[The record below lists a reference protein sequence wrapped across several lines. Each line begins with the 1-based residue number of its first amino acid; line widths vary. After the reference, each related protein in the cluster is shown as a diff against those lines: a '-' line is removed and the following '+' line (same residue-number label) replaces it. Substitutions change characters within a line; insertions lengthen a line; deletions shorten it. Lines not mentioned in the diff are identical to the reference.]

1 MGDTTKKIWQEST
14 VLGERDLIFVT
25 VGGMRAFKR
34 LVREMDRIAGELDE
48 QVVMQLGSTDYEPK
62 NCDYFR
68 FMPRNDI
75 EEFYAGARVVVCHAG
90 SGSILTALAHNK
102 PLVLVPRL
110 KRYGEV
116 LDDHQLEIARQMES
130 RGITAVYDISNLQS
144 AVKNVDMSPIEF
156 KGETTLVHRL
166 MEYLDQMKK

>member
-1 MGDTTKKIWQEST
+1 M
-14 VLGERDLIFVT
+14 IFVT
-25 VGGMRAFKR
+25 VGGMRAFER
-34 LVREMDRIAGELDE
+34 LVKEMDRIAGELDE

-90 SGSILTALAHNK
+90 GGTILTALEHNK
-102 PLVLVPRL
+102 PLVLVPRM

-116 LDDHQLEIARQMES
+116 FDDHQLEIAREMEAQ
-130 RGITAVYDISNLQS
+130 GAAVVCDISNLKS
-144 AVKNVDMSPIEF
+144 AIRNVNTGLLKFSAGRNLAGAL
-156 KGETTLVHRL
+156 K
-166 MEYLDQMKK
+166 EYLDQLDQQLRRL

>member
-1 MGDTTKKIWQEST
+1 M
-14 VLGERDLIFVT
+14 IFVT
-25 VGGMRAFKR
+25 VGGMRAFER
-34 LVREMDRIAGELDE
+34 LVKEMDGIAGELDE

-90 SGSILTALAHNK
+90 GGTILTALEHNK
-102 PLVLVPRL
+102 PLVLVPRM

-116 LDDHQLEIARQMES
+116 FDDHQLEIARKMEAQ
-130 RGITAVYDISNLQS
+130 GAAVVYDISKLKSAIGNVNTGLSKFSAGGNL
-144 AVKNVDMSPIEF
+144 AGALK
-156 KGETTLVHRL
+156 
-166 MEYLDQMKK
+166 EYLDQLEQQLRRV